1 MAITPEQRD
10 AALANLYPEAVAAV
24 AEWAPGRLEARAA
37 QPHSSQ
43 ALCVSVFETI
53 GRRLAPTRDA
63 ILNDLLTHAGITL
76 DVVQEV
82 EIETEVREHHSVLNE
97 IGGGTPTA
105 LDGLV
110 SWQSGVVT
118 IESKFTEQEF
128 GGCSQVRPSRVPA
141 SDERFNPGE
150 PTKRFSNC
158 TGRHEV
164 GSDLKPTTQ
173 LLEAACRLT
182 VRDRNRRP
190 RLYWD
195 LAPELFEP
203 DVYALDQPCP
213 FRGDPYQL
221 MRNISFAYK
230 WARDRDLPDF
240 GFLVMLVDSAPASSK
255 MRSAVEEFRG
265 LLLPEHRERLGV
277 ISYERLADIL
287 EHQRGEKAL
296 AHWTR
301 QRIAQVCGGGG
312 AGQCQTDPALT
323 RPDC

>member
-1 MAITPEQRD
+1 MTAITPEQHA
-10 AALANLYPEAVAAV
+10 AALANLFPEAAAAV
-24 AEWAPGRLEARAA
+24 ARWAPGRLEARAA

-53 GRRLAPTRDA
+53 GLRPVARRDA
-63 ILNDLLTHAGITL
+63 ILKDVLTLAGIGL
-76 DVVQEV
+76 DVLDGA
-82 EIETEVREHHSVLNE
+82 EIETEVREHRGVLNE

-110 SWQSGVVT
+110 WWQSGAVT

-128 GGCSQVRPSRVPA
+128 GGCSQVRPSKVPA
-141 SDERFNPGE
+141 SDQRFDPGE
-150 PTKRFSNC
+150 PTKRFANC

-173 LLEAACRLT
+173 PLEVACRLT

-190 RLYWD
+190 RLYWH

-203 DVYALDQPCP
+203 DVYALGQPCP

-230 WARDRDLPDF
+230 WARDRHLPDF
-240 GFLVMLVDSAPASSK
+240 AFLVILVGSAPASGK
-255 MRSAVEEFRG
+255 MRAAVEEFRG
-265 LLLPEHRERLGV
+265 MLLPEHRGRLGV
-277 ISYERLADIL
+277 ISYEQFADIL
-287 EHQRGEKAL
+287 EHRHGEEAL
-296 AHWTR
+296 AQWTR
-301 QRIAQVCGGGG
+301 QRIAHVC
-312 AGQCQTDPALT
+312 ASAAAWCQTDLAFT
-323 RPDC
+323 RP

>member
-1 MAITPEQRD
+1 MAIRPEQQA
-10 AALANLYPEAVAAV
+10 AALANLFPEAASAI
-24 AEWAPGRLEARAA
+24 AGWAPGRLEARAA

-53 GRRLAPTRDA
+53 GLRPAAKRDA
-63 ILNDLLTHAGITL
+63 ILIDLLTQAGIRL
-76 DVVQEV
+76 DVLHGT
-82 EIETEVREHHSVLNE
+82 EIDTEVREYRGVLNE

-110 SWQSGVVT
+110 WWQSGVMT

-128 GGCSQVRPSRVPA
+128 GGCSQARPSKA
-141 SDERFNPGE
+141 SPSDPRFDPGE

-164 GSDLKPTTQ
+164 GSDLKPSTQ
-173 LLEAACRLT
+173 PLEAACRLT

-203 DVYALDQPCP
+203 EVYALGQPCP

-221 MRNISFAYK
+221 MRNITFAYK
-230 WARDRDLPDF
+230 WAGDWHLPDF
-240 GFLVMLVDSAPASSK
+240 AFLVMLVDSASGASQ
-255 MRSAVEEFRG
+255 MRSTVEEFRR
-265 LLLPEHRERLGV
+265 LLLREHRSRLGV
-277 ISYERLADIL
+277 LSYEQLADIL
-287 EHQRGEKAL
+287 EQRHGEEAL
-296 AHWTR
+296 AQWTR
-301 QRIAQVCGGGG
+301 RRIAEVCAWDGPR
-312 AGQCQTDPALT
+312 CQTDHAAA
-323 RPDC
+323 RPDA

>member
-1 MAITPEQRD
+1 MPITPEQHN
-10 AALANLYPEAVAAV
+10 AALANLYPEAVDAV
-24 AEWAPGRLEARAA
+24 AGWAPGRLEARSA

-53 GRRLAPTRDA
+53 GLRPPAKRDA
-63 ILNDLLTHAGITL
+63 ILGDLFTQAGIAI
-76 DVVQEV
+76 DVLRDAQ
-82 EIETEVREHHSVLNE
+82 IETEVREHRGVLNE

-110 SWQSGVVT
+110 WWQSGAVT

-128 GGCSQVRPSRVPA
+128 GGCSQPRPSKVPI
-141 SDERFNPGE
+141 SDPRFDPAE
-150 PTKRFSNC
+150 PAKAFSNC

-164 GSDLKPTTQ
+164 GSDLKPSTQ
-173 LLEAACRLT
+173 PLKAACRLT

-203 DVYALDQPCP
+203 SVYALGRPCP

-230 WARDRDLPDF
+230 WSRDRGLAQF
-240 GFLVMLVDSAPASSK
+240 AFLVMLVDGAPASST

-265 LLLPEHRERLGV
+265 LLLPEHRGRLGV
-277 ISYERLADIL
+277 ISYERLADVL
-287 EHQRGEKAL
+287 DHRHAENAL
-296 AHWTR
+296 AGWTR
-301 QRIAQVCGGGG
+301 QRIAQVCPTD
-312 AGQCQTDPALT
+312 AVPCQTGTDYA
-323 RPDC
+323 RPDS